1 MRTRAFT
8 LIELLV
14 VIAIIAILAAIL
26 FPVFAQAKYSA
37 KKVSSLSNVKQLQT
51 ASLIYG
57 SDYDDQIPLFL
68 SGPWSAFGAAL
79 GNTPE
84 RARSWVETINPYTK
98 SSQMMVD
105 PVRGDSNG
113 FFSGK
118 GTETGITS
126 YRNQGRYPM
135 YGLNYLFLSPWPN
148 CDQAVSRSF
157 TQANDPAGTVFF
169 TQSRLFTIE
178 FQRGYFMVNAPGM
191 WPIIA
196 PHDTYCIIWDGNT
209 GSGNWSLNNP
219 EGRISSSGYV
229 DNTGGTNTSFLDG
242 HTKFMKD
249 GALTAGTDYGSASKT
264 TAAEGASIVD
274 KEKYLWNLDDN
285 FFERPG
291 L

>member
-1 MRTRAFT
+1 MKRAFT

-37 KKVSSLSNVKQLQT
+37 KKSSSLSNIKQLQT

-57 SDYDDQIPLFL
+57 SDFDDNIPLFL
-68 SGPWSAFGAAL
+68 SGPWSDFGAAL
-79 GNTPE
+79 GNTPQ
-84 RARSWVETINPYTK
+84 RARSWVETLTPYMK
-98 SSQMMVD
+98 SMQMFVD

-113 FFSGK
+113 FFASGPTAS
-118 GTETGITS
+118 GTTS
-126 YRNQGRYPM
+126 YRNQGRYTQ

-148 CDQAVSRSF
+148 CDRAVSRSF
-157 TQANDPAGTVFF
+157 TQATDPAGTVFF

-178 FQRGYFMVNAPGM
+178 FQRGYFMANAPGM

-196 PHDTYCIIWDGNT
+196 PHDTYCIIYDGSL
-209 GSGNWSLNNP
+209 GSGNWSRNNP
-219 EGRISSSGYV
+219 EGRITSSAYV
-229 DNTGGTNTSFLDG
+229 DNSDGTNVSFLDG
-242 HTKFMKD
+242 HAKFLKD
-249 GALTAGTDYGSASKT
+249 GALAAGTDYGSTSKT
-264 TAAEGASIVD
+264 NANEGAAVTD